1 MIWIMLATLAV
12 VFVVGFRVLTS
23 GARKAI
29 RRLSDRLN
37 IDVVPV
43 ESMVDQMGKSAGD
56 EFLRYLHRPD
66 ESHLQNAAQ
75 VLLIWQIVIVD
86 GSEQNL
92 LQWHRILQKARLA
105 APITDAQ
112 VRLAL
117 GFLRETEPEMQDIN
131 AFQMRYNAFFQP
143 AEGVH
148 WLHWN
153 RFVLSAY
160 RPRLTCRVDKTFT
173 PHPVIFALFR
183 FDLNSSSSNTV
194 KVAKTLNASHISMLK
209 WSAFPLKHATG
220 NTMSE
225 FIAENRGA
233 DAITRPNWSAV
244 FSVAFCVACLIIVEF
259 LPVSL
264 LTPMAQDLG
273 ISEGVAGQSVTV
285 TAFVAMFASLFIT
298 QTIQATDRR
307 YVVILFAVLLTLS
320 CLLVSFANSFSL
332 LLIGRACLGLA
343 LGGFWAMSASL
354 TMRLVPPR
362 TVPKALSVIFG
373 AVSIALVIAAPL
385 GSFLGELIGW
395 RNVFNAAAVM
405 GVLCIF
411 WIIKSLPSLPGEPS
425 HQKQNT
431 FRLLQRPGVM
441 AGMIA
446 IFMSFAGQFAFFTYI
461 RPVYMNLAGFGV
473 DGLTLVLLSFGIASF
488 IGTSLSSF
496 ILKRSVKLALAGAP
510 LILAVSAL
518 VLTLW
523 GSDKIVATG
532 VAIIWG
538 LTFALVPVG
547 WSTWITRSLA
557 DQAEKAG
564 SIQVAVIQLANT
576 CGAAIGGYALDNI
589 GLTSPLMLSGTLMLL
604 TALLV
609 TAKVKMKKS

>member
-1 MIWIMLATLAV
+1 
-12 VFVVGFRVLTS
+12 
-23 GARKAI
+23 
-29 RRLSDRLN
+29 
-37 IDVVPV
+37 
-43 ESMVDQMGKSAGD
+43 
-56 EFLRYLHRPD
+56 
-66 ESHLQNAAQ
+66 
-75 VLLIWQIVIVD
+75 
-86 GSEQNL
+86 
-92 LQWHRILQKARLA
+92 
-105 APITDAQ
+105 
-112 VRLAL
+112 
-117 GFLRETEPEMQDIN
+117 
-131 AFQMRYNAFFQP
+131 
-143 AEGVH
+143 
-148 WLHWN
+148 
-153 RFVLSAY
+153 
-160 RPRLTCRVDKTFT
+160 
-173 PHPVIFALFR
+173 
-183 FDLNSSSSNTV
+183 
-194 KVAKTLNASHISMLK
+194 MLK

-307 YVVILFAVLLTLS
+307 YVVILFAVLLT
-320 CLLVSFANSFSL
+320 
-332 LLIGRACLGLA
+332 

>member
-1 MIWIMLATLAV
+1 
-12 VFVVGFRVLTS
+12 
-23 GARKAI
+23 
-29 RRLSDRLN
+29 
-37 IDVVPV
+37 
-43 ESMVDQMGKSAGD
+43 
-56 EFLRYLHRPD
+56 
-66 ESHLQNAAQ
+66 
-75 VLLIWQIVIVD
+75 
-86 GSEQNL
+86 
-92 LQWHRILQKARLA
+92 
-105 APITDAQ
+105 
-112 VRLAL
+112 
-117 GFLRETEPEMQDIN
+117 
-131 AFQMRYNAFFQP
+131 
-143 AEGVH
+143 
-148 WLHWN
+148 
-153 RFVLSAY
+153 
-160 RPRLTCRVDKTFT
+160 
-173 PHPVIFALFR
+173 
-183 FDLNSSSSNTV
+183 
-194 KVAKTLNASHISMLK
+194 MLK

-431 FRLLQRPGVM
+431 FRLLQRLGVM

-473 DGLTLVLLSFGIASF
+473 DGLTLVLLRAGIKHGLAF
-488 IGTSLSSF
+488 TFADGCGG
-496 ILKRSVKLALAGAP
+496 KRS
-510 LILAVSAL
+510 
-518 VLTLW
+518 
-523 GSDKIVATG
+523 AT
-532 VAIIWG
+532 A
-538 LTFALVPVG
+538 A
-547 WSTWITRSLA
+547 S
-557 DQAEKAG
+557 
-564 SIQVAVIQLANT
+564 
-576 CGAAIGGYALDNI
+576 GAAGILPAGGR
-589 GLTSPLMLSGTLMLL
+589 ML
-604 TALLV
+604 
-609 TAKVKMKKS
+609 